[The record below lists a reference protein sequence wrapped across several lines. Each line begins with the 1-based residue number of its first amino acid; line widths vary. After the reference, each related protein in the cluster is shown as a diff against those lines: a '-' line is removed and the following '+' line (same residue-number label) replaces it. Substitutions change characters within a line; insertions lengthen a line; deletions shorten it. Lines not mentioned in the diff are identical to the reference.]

1 MLERKKQQLAQE
13 ISRLETELLTLRLTT
28 DEIRSKKRLL
38 ISLNQRLVEID
49 RRIWP
54 KNLW

>member
-13 ISRLETELLTLRLTT
+13 INRLETELLTLRLTT